1 MLLHTKIRIARLKLA
16 IQAAYKKAVKIAR
29 VLSLVTLGGIIGTS
43 YTIAGQEIARIAPEL
58 TGSRTVEYSQPFHI
72 EAAQASPTPTEDA
85 NQGEESAWQVGEATA
100 YNSGDQFTPGTVM
113 ANGETVHAG
122 AIACPSRYAFGQR
135 IEIKGQGVYTCADR
149 MAKRFRDGSFFDIY
163 KEDIQEAHEFGRQA
177 VEFRAL

>member
-1 MLLHTKIRIARLKLA
+1 MLSIKIRIARLKLA
-16 IQAAYKKAVKIAR
+16 IQKTIKEAKRIAR
-29 VLSLVTLGGIIGTS
+29 VLSLVILGGIIGTS
-43 YTIAGQEIARIAPEL
+43 YTIAGQEIAKIAPEL

-72 EAAQASPTPTEDA
+72 EASQASPAPTEDA
-85 NQGEESAWQVGEATA
+85 NQGDESAWQVGEATA

-149 MAKRFRDGSFFDIY
+149 MAKRFRDGNYFDIY
-163 KEDIQEAHEFGRQA
+163 KEDIQAAHAFGRQS